1 MGRRLQTLSW
11 LLGMA
16 AALSTPVVCPGR
28 AWGQNQTLALTGRAL
43 WVGLFVG
50 GSEWRDEDFRGSDS
64 PIVLGILGDDPLF
77 KKEIEPLKTWTFH
90 KRKVEVRECGS
101 AEEASV
107 CHVVFICSSEKRRLA
122 SILKPLRGRRI
133 LTISDAEGFFK
144 EGGIASV
151 TSKQTGLNTFTVVP
165 DVNQR
170 TLSQGEWKFN
180 SDLFRLLAN
189 SQKVK

>member
-1 MGRRLQTLSW
+1 MSWRLHTLSW

-16 AALSTPVVCPGR
+16 AALSTPVVLPGQ
-28 AWGQNQTLALTGRAL
+28 AWGQNQAPALTGRAL

-50 GSEWRDEDFRGSDS
+50 GSEWRDDDFRGRDS

-77 KKEIEPLKTWTFH
+77 KKEIEPLRTWTFQ

-101 AEEASV
+101 VEEATA

-122 SILKPLRGRRI
+122 STLKPLRGRRI

-151 TSKQTGLNTFTVVP
+151 TLKQTGLNTFIVVP

-170 TLSQGEWKFN
+170 TLSHGEWKFN